1 MNKTICIF
9 CFLITRSVIGLC
21 QGDTVYYDYMW
32 NKGTF
37 ENADYYRV
45 IHKEGEK
52 YKIDNYFLNNKLLMT
67 GYFTDLKKETKTG
80 FFVYYYKHGHKKEQG
95 NYENDMKTGKWE
107 GYYDTTGNIWYAENY
122 KNDKRDGELLTYY
135 RNGKLK
141 RRENRGL
148 GGMCLASKCFDE
160 DEKEIPCTQFETRP
174 KPLFDMNEF
183 LTKNFHY
190 PKVAKYKNIEGRVL
204 VHFCVNEDGSISDIE
219 LLSHIGGGCD
229 QEAYRVVSIMPKW
242 SPGRMDERCIKGY
255 FTLPIR
261 FKLED

>member
-1 MNKTICIF
+1 MNRTICLV

-95 NYENDMKTGKWE
+95 FYEHDMKTGKWE
-107 GYYDTTGNIWYAENY
+107 GFYDTTGNIWYTENY
-122 KNDKRDGELLTYY
+122 IKDKRDGELVSYY
-135 RNGKLK
+135 RSGKIK
-141 RRENRGL
+141 RREKHNYDNSIVTG
-148 GGMCLASKCFDE
+148 KCFDE
-160 DEKEIPCTQFETRP
+160 EGKEIPFTPFETLP
-174 KPLFDMNEF
+174 KPLFDYNEF
-183 LTKNFHY
+183 LTLNFHY
-190 PKVAKYKNIEGRVL
+190 PELARSKGIEGRVKVKFL
-204 VHFCVNEDGSISDIE
+204 VNEDGSVSDIS
-219 LLSHIGGGCD
+219 LLSHVGGGCD
-229 QEAYRVVSIMPKW
+229 QEAYRVVSSMPKW
-242 SPGRMDERCIKGY
+242 TPGTEDDKIVKVY
-255 FTLPIR
+255 FNLPIVFR
-261 FKLED
+261 LVD